1 MNSKLILALIVGAVL
16 LVGGSCIGS
25 AIGTANEESVLR
37 NQLEATQ
44 RNLPNE
50 YDNAWKTVA
59 QTAQVDAA
67 YSKDIKDAYLAVVQ
81 GRTSDSGLLFKAL
94 SESNPNISTETK
106 VKLMTII
113 ESQRDHFR
121 DMQKKAESL
130 KAEDDN
136 YFTVFPG
143 NIVMSLLGRSKFE
156 LKIVTST
163 RTEEAFSVG
172 KDDDTDIYGK
182 KN

>member
-1 MNSKLILALIVGAVL
+1 MNAKLFVALIVGAVL
-16 LVGGSCIGS
+16 LLGGSCLGG
-25 AIGTANEESVLR
+25 ALGTANSEAVIR

-67 YSKDIKDAYLAVVQ
+67 YSKDIKDAYLALVQ
-81 GRTSDSGLLFKAL
+81 GRTSDSGLLFKAIA
-94 SESNPNISTETK
+94 ESNPNISADTK
-106 VKLMTII
+106 VKLMSVI
-113 ESQRDHFR
+113 EAQRDHFR
-121 DMQKKAESL
+121 DMQKKAQDL
-130 KAEDDN
+130 KANDDN
-136 YFTVFPG
+136 FFTVFPDSL
-143 NIVMSLLGRSKFE
+143 VMSLLGRSKFE

-172 KDDDTDIYGK
+172 KDDNTSVYGNQK
-182 KN
+182 